1 LQHEY
6 NFIFV
11 CKPDSHPKL
20 YERLAFWQ
28 TNDGLTELES
38 RHWNGRYPEVTQYR
52 YINNVLLRQQFPEE
66 SKPQYSSRYPVWLF
80 VNISAIMSPSSEPFR
95 SLHVGGCD
103 GDTCSHRA

>member
-1 LQHEY
+1 MTIDAYVEAMKER
-6 NFIFV
+6 FV
-11 CKPDSHPKL
+11 TDPL
-20 YERLAFWQ
+20 
-28 TNDGLTELES
+28 
-38 RHWNGRYPEVTQYR
+38 VTQFHVIR
-52 YINNVLLRQQFPEE
+52 ERSTLMDGQQFPEE